1 MTEEHASELSRTVGH
16 VLTADSNCPA
26 ASTFNLKKSM
36 KIELYNDK
44 WLRMPNASTP
54 TKRASNQ

>member
-1 MTEEHASELSRTVGH
+1 MTEEHASELSRIVGH

-36 KIELYNDK
+36 KIELYNEK
-44 WLRMPNASTP
+44 
-54 TKRASNQ
+54 